1 MVQNLLMRGIH
12 VLLIFLWPLST
23 HAQLS
28 EFYNYFNYT
37 PRRVDSLYTLFR
49 TTDND
54 SFRMAAA
61 RDLGLYYI
69 ESQLDSAFYFHQTQ
83 LDLARA
89 LDQPLWEADANDMLG
104 YLETKRANFPA
115 ALEYFMEAKALAEDP
130 ATGRNVWRIRKF
142 AADGNPD
149 KARLTALANSTND
162 FGLLYQAVGDAERQ
176 LEKFRS
182 AIAIARRIDDPIVQS
197 YANSNI
203 GALYAGQ
210 GQPDSAIQYIRLSLR
225 HSAEADFHK
234 YDGTMYNTLG
244 QAFLD
249 DGQPDS
255 ARHYFRVAVRIS
267 RAEDNAAS
275 MATAFIGLATL
286 REREGMQDSA
296 YIYGH
301 KALSIFRKSGELAGQ
316 WSAYDLLSR
325 HFREAGRIDSAY
337 HYLSL
342 ASAVRDSLAGPDK
355 IKRFERIG
363 FQQQLKVWQL
373 EQERERARI
382 RTRTLTLLAGLVVAL
397 LFAGLIY
404 RSNRQK
410 QKANRILEQAMQDLK
425 AAQAQLVQSE
435 KMASLGE
442 LTAGIAHEI
451 QNPLNFVNNFA
462 EINAELIQELG
473 DALATDRI
481 DEAKSIAADIR
492 ENEEKIRHHGQ
503 RADGIVKGMLQ
514 HSRTSAGVKE
524 PTDINQLVDEYL
536 RLAYHGLR
544 AKDKAF
550 NARFETDLD
559 ETLTPIH
566 VVPQDIG
573 RVVLN
578 LINNAFYAVS
588 ERQREQPQGYI
599 PAVVVRTCR
608 SAKGVEITVRD
619 NGNGI
624 PEAIREK
631 IFQPFFTT
639 KPAGQGTGLGLS
651 LSYDIVTKGH
661 GGSLR
666 VESAPGE
673 GTTFIIALPGG

>member
-1 MVQNLLMRGIH
+1 MRILLF
-12 VLLIFLWPLST
+12 LILFSCPAWMK
-23 HAQLS
+23 AQHS
-28 EFYNYFNYT
+28 DFYNYFNYT

-49 TTDND
+49 TTAND

-69 ESQLDSAFYFHQTQ
+69 ESQLDSASYFHHTQ
-83 LDLARA
+83 LKLARA

-115 ALEYFMEAKALAEDP
+115 ALEHFMEAKELAEDP

-142 AADGNPD
+142 AADGDPD

-162 FGLLYQAVGDAERQ
+162 FGLLYQAVGDVERQ
-176 LEKFRS
+176 LDKFRS
-182 AIAIARRIDDPIVQS
+182 AIAIARRIGDPIVQS
-197 YANSNI
+197 YSTSNI
-203 GALYAGQ
+203 GTLYAGM
-210 GQPDSAIQYIRLSLR
+210 GQPDSAAHYIRLALR
-225 HSAEADFHK
+225 FSAEADFHK
-234 YDGTMYNTLG
+234 YDGTMYNALA
-244 QAFLD
+244 QAYLQ
-249 DGQPDS
+249 DGQLDS
-255 ARHYFRVAVRIS
+255 ARHYFQASVRIGQ
-267 RAEDNAAS
+267 AEDNVAS
-275 MATAFIGLATL
+275 MATAFVGLATL

-316 WSAYDLLSR
+316 WSAYDLLTR
-325 HFREAGRIDSAY
+325 HFRRADRIDSAY

-342 ASAVRDSLAGPDK
+342 ASAVRDSLAGPEK

-373 EQERERARI
+373 EQDRERARI
-382 RTRTLTLLAGLVVAL
+382 RTRTLSLLAGLAVAL

-425 AAQAQLVQSE
+425 AAQSQLIQSE

-451 QNPLNFVNNFA
+451 QNPLNFVNNFS
-462 EINAELIQELG
+462 ELNKELIEELQAEVKKG
-473 DALATDRI
+473 NL
-481 DEAKSIAADIR
+481 DEAKALAENLK
-492 ENEEKIRHHGQ
+492 ENEEKINHHGK
-503 RADGIVKGMLQ
+503 RADAIVKGMLQ
-514 HSRTSAGVKE
+514 HSRSGSGKKE
-524 PTDINQLVDEYL
+524 PTDLNAMVDEFV

-544 AKDKAF
+544 AKDKSF
-550 NARFETDLD
+550 NARIDTDYDAGL
-559 ETLTPIH
+559 PSVR
-566 VVPQDIG
+566 VVPEDIG

-578 LINNAFYAVS
+578 LLNNAFYAVA
-588 ERQREQPQGYI
+588 EKQRTQPNDYV
-599 PAVVVRTCR
+599 PAVEVRTR
-608 SAKGVEITVRD
+608 RTDKGVELSVRD

-624 PEAIREK
+624 PESLREK

-639 KPAGQGTGLGLS
+639 KPTGQGTGLGLS
-651 LSYDIVTKGH
+651 LSYDIVKAH
-661 GGSLR
+661 GGEIR
-666 VESAPGE
+666 VETQEGA
-673 GTTFIIALPGG
+673 GTTFCIELPI